1 MDRVHCFQKT
11 LNNGN
16 RLLLIFTSRSPRV
29 FSSSQSADWVSVFHP
44 SLFLRE
50 SGTEDQTALK
60 GSFTPP
66 PKRVEESC
74 VMVSEG
80 SVAEE
85 SCDHSWASASSPL
98 VELGDLQGD
107 VYQWSQHHL
116 HRETTQE
123 HQASWTGHFGRH
135 TIFWNHMTTTVCR
148 NANCCLFFKTCLH
161 VKPMLLVCKS
171 DLHKVSY
178 LNH

>member
-1 MDRVHCFQKT
+1 MDLVHCLQKT

-16 RLLLIFTSRSPRV
+16 RLLLILHQDLLMYFLLV
-29 FSSSQSADWVSVFHP
+29 NLLIEFHFFHP
-44 SLFLRE
+44 SLFLE
-50 SGTEDQTALK
+50 SGTEDQTAFK
-60 GSFTPP
+60 GSFTPTP
-66 PKRVEESC
+66 HKRVEESC

-85 SCDHSWASASSPL
+85 SCDHSWASASSSL
-98 VELGDLQGD
+98 VKMGDLQGD

-116 HRETTQE
+116 HKETTQE
-123 HQASWTGHFGRH
+123 HEASWTGHFGRL

-161 VKPMLLVCKS
+161 VKLMLLVCKS
-171 DLHKVSY
+171 NLHKVSY